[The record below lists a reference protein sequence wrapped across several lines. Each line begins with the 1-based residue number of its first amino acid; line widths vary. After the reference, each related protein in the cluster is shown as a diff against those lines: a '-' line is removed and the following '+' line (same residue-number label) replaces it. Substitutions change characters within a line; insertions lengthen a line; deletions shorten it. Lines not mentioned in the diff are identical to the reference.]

1 MQPYHSSKVK
11 ITINVAW
18 FLFLRT
24 PFILAVCAGSLC
36 RKASLRCHACCSI
49 VTLIILA
56 VLNGSAPSA
65 GGCTT
70 RTRTCPTSRKSPTS
84 EVSAWR
90 RSSSVTATARHMC
103 STWRAKV
110 KATRLCA
117 LSPLLA
123 GNNKCVYVQMPLSTV
138 LQISPMNMCKGRLS
152 GCRSSLKRRMDSAS
166 GEKTVFWLEPRNI
179 CHTYGF

>member
-11 ITINVAW
+11 TTVNVAW
-18 FLFLRT
+18 FLFLRI

-56 VLNGSAPSA
+56 VLDGSALSA

-70 RTRTCPTSRKSPTS
+70 RTRTCPTSRRSPTS

-110 KATRLCA
+110 KTTRCAPCPPCWPEIVSVCTCKCLCPLCCRFLLWICAKGGSQGATHL
-117 LSPLLA
+117 
-123 GNNKCVYVQMPLSTV
+123 
-138 LQISPMNMCKGRLS
+138 
-152 GCRSSLKRRMDSAS
+152 
-166 GEKTVFWLEPRNI
+166 
-179 CHTYGF
+179 